1 MAKNEKTFDAVRLM
15 RSIRNDLNEQMRGMT
30 FEEQRAYIRERLGS
44 GSTDRP
50 SERDGSRPLPGG
62 HVSDGTG
69 RRRSG

>member
-30 FEEQRAYIRERLGS
+30 FEEQQAYIHERLYS
-44 GSTDRP
+44 GSTERP
-50 SERDGSRPLPGG
+50 SERGGARPVPGG

>member
-1 MAKNEKTFDAVRLM
+1 MATNEKAFDSVRLM

-30 FEEQRAYIRERLGS
+30 FEEQQAYIRERLGS

-50 SERDGSRPLPGG
+50 SERGGARPVPDG